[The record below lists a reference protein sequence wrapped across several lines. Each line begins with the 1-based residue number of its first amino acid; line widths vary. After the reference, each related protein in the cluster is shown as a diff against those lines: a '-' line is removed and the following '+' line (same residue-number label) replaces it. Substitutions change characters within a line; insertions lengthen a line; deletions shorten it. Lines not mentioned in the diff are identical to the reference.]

1 MSAGGVSA
9 RSGRATVR
17 IVVGLLIVLAVGTGW
32 FLHAVINADGADVPP
47 TEQMPALPAGA
58 AASPVQ
64 QHCGSGGCWLE
75 MLVGPPEGASL
86 AVLAEQMR
94 VAEERVLAPGS
105 AQSAVNLRWFEPS
118 GRRSP
123 RVSALRLATVRLTP
137 FVRAAG
143 TAAGR
148 VPKTTV
154 AAPASRCGTVQPGL
168 A

>member
-47 TEQMPALPAGA
+47 AEQMPALPAGA

-75 MLVGPPEGASL
+75 MLVGPPEGTSL

-94 VAEERVLAPGS
+94 VAEERCSRLDLL
-105 AQSAVNLRWFEPS
+105 NLRSTCVGSNPAD
-118 GRRSP
+118 GGLLVYLRYDSP
-123 RVSALRLATVRLTP
+123 LSD
-137 FVRAAG
+137 
-143 TAAGR
+143 
-148 VPKTTV
+148 
-154 AAPASRCGTVQPGL
+154 
-168 A
+168 